1 MSATLAGSDLAAR
14 LGNCPVLRFE
24 GRQLEWSIAH
34 KPHSAD
40 PLECWWPAQW
50 RPNCRRGKGDIL
62 VFLPGAS
69 EIHRS
74 MRACQGLAQRKGAM
88 IVPLHGELSPKDRTS
103 P

>member
-1 MSATLAGSDLAAR
+1 
-14 LGNCPVLRFE
+14 VLRYE
-24 GRQLEWSIAH
+24 GRQFEVSIAH

-40 PLECWWPAQW
+40 PLELLVASAVETQLQT
-50 RPNCRRGKGDIL
+50 GKGDIL

-88 IVPLHGELSPKDRTS
+88 IVPLHGDLSPKNRTS